1 MQDWDPS
8 WTLQLH
14 STMGLGP
21 LSQLHGDAGP
31 NAWVVGSAVQW
42 GGWKMPAGLAQI
54 EWNLVNGVMIRCFML
69 RDDLRKWLYD
79 LCLSL
84 SLCMYVCIYI
94 YIIYTYNHIYI
105 YLYIYINITHS
116 TTVYYNHT
124 LYIISYTHICA
135 FACVCVCVCIC
146 TLQLH
151 IATSSDLSIM
161 IVITHI
167 TILVTIIAHNNKQ
180 W

>member
-1 MQDWDPS
+1 
-8 WTLQLH
+8 
-14 STMGLGP
+14 MGCGQCRAVGRLE
-21 LSQLHGDAGP
+21 DASRVSP
-31 NAWVVGSAVQW
+31 NWVEFGKW
-42 GGWKMPAGLAQI
+42 CHD
-54 EWNLVNGVMIRCFML
+54 RCFML

-84 SLCMYVCIYI
+84 SLYVCIYI
-94 YIIYTYNHIYI
+94 LSTHTII
-105 YLYIYINITHS
+105 YIYINITHS

-135 FACVCVCVCIC
+135 FACVCIC

-180 W
+180 WYLMTIIIVMTMNIIL